1 MLKVKKKK
9 ISFVNVNLYGL
20 TAAASSHP
28 AMKVG
33 YADPPRLKVGAA
45 SGIKKGENLS
55 RFVIDLKKEI
65 EEKERAAIEKSNKK
79 FNIKKYN
86 PTLILPLLMGGK
98 KRVNEKYT
106 ESPVQGNNLII
117 RKSIG
122 QKIWDFFTP
131 YDQIFFISLGKLTYY
146 LIKKSYRFIYN
157 ICYRAGWLLIFLARL
172 VYFLILRLTKFLNS
186 LASWAGKFEVKAEK
200 IKSAEKKDSIIIQKR
215 NFNFFPRFQQTFL
228 KQSLI
233 FLVALLLI
241 TLPFGVYSLYKSS
254 GLSELKGKVL
264 GASEEALS
272 NLKLGAE
279 SAANMDFNGANN
291 NFSIS
296 AEKFLEAQNDLSA
309 VNDIL
314 FSLASLA
321 LDKNLRLAAE
331 SKNIL
336 AAGEKASLLAGGL
349 SLTLESLFNNK
360 KGDSL
365 KIILDNFTRNGQKAI
380 KDANELNAVLDKID
394 ASVLP
399 DQYVE
404 QFNSSRDKAKL
415 VGSGLKEF
423 IDLAD
428 KLKIFFAANDSKRY
442 LLVFQNNAELRASG
456 GFIGSFA
463 LIDIHDGQITNI
475 EAPGGG
481 SYDTEAGL
489 KERISAPDP
498 LHLVNPVWHFWDA
511 NWWPD
516 WPTTAKKLEWFYEK
530 SDGPTV
536 DGVISLTPK
545 VVEGLLEAFGPID
558 LKEKYGLEINNE
570 NFWLETQRLSEQK
583 PDITKE
589 PKKIIGD
596 LMAKI
601 MEELPGRLNKN
612 SLISLAKNFQENLSA
627 KQILFYFNNEELEKK
642 ISEYGLD
649 GKIKEAARDYLMVVN
664 TNIGGGKSDRKIKQL
679 IEHSAQILEDGTI
692 INTLKIE
699 RLHTAVKNEEFSGV
713 RNVDWMRIYVP
724 KGSELIE
731 DGGFQKPDSSNFE
744 KTDITLKVDDYLKE
758 TESAAIIHPLTG
770 TKIYEEAGKTVFANW
785 SMVDPGE
792 TAIIYLKYKLPFKLV
807 KENNSKLLDLME
819 KTLDPTAKDY
829 YPYSILVQKQP
840 GSENVSINSNL
851 KLLSKERLIWR
862 YPKGINTESNG
873 WQISE
878 QLNTDKYWAVIIE
891 N

>member
-1 MLKVKKKK
+1 MLKGRKNK
-9 ISFVNVNLYGL
+9 ISLV
-20 TAAASSHP
+20 S
-28 AMKVG
+28 
-33 YADPPRLKVGAA
+33 
-45 SGIKKGENLS
+45 IKKGENLS

-65 EEKERAAIEKSNKK
+65 EEKERKVIEKSNKK

-86 PTLILPLLMGGK
+86 PSLILPPLFQRASLLRGGK
-98 KRVNEKYT
+98 KVANIEHDKQVR
-106 ESPVQGNNLII
+106 NNNQFEDNSLIVH
-117 RKSIG
+117 KTLG
-122 QKIWDFFTP
+122 HKIWGFFTP
-131 YDQIFFISLGKLTYY
+131 YDQIFFVSLGKLTYH
-146 LIKKSYRFIYN
+146 LIKKSYNFFYN
-157 ICYRAGWLLIFLARL
+157 ICYRAGWFLIFLARL
-172 VYFLILRLTKFLNS
+172 IYLLIIKLSKLLNN
-186 LASWAGKFEVKAEK
+186 LAFWAGKLEVKAEK
-200 IKSAEKKDSIIIQKR
+200 IKLAEKNDFIIKKR
-215 NFNFFPRFQQTFL
+215 KFNFFPEYKQAFTRQT
-228 KQSLI
+228 LI

-241 TLPFGVYSLYKSS
+241 ALPFGAYSLYKSS

-296 AEKFLEAQNDLSA
+296 AEKFLEAQNDLSE
-309 VNDIL
+309 VNNIL

-321 LDKNLRLAAE
+321 PDKNLRLAAE

-336 AAGEKASLLAGGL
+336 AAGEKASLLAGDL

-360 KGDSL
+360 KGD
-365 KIILDNFTRNGQKAI
+365 KIKNILDIFTQNGQKAI
-380 KDANELNAVLDKID
+380 NDAAELNAILEKINPN
-394 ASVLP
+394 VLP

-404 QFNSSRDKAKL
+404 QFNSSREKAKL

-428 KLKIFFAANDSKRY
+428 KLKLFFAANDSKRY

-456 GFIGSFA
+456 GFIGSYA

-545 VVEGLLEAFGPID
+545 VVEGLLAALGPID

-583 PDITKE
+583 PDKTKE

-612 SLISLAKNFQENLSA
+612 SLINLAKNFQENLNE
-627 KQILFYFNNEELEKK
+627 KQILFYFNNDELEKK

-664 TNIGGGKSDRKIKQL
+664 TNIGGGKSDRKISET
-679 IEHSAQILEDGTI
+679 IEQNTQILEDGSI
-692 INTLKIE
+692 INTLKIV

-713 RNVDWMRIYVP
+713 RNVDWLRIYVP

-731 DGGFQKPDSSNFE
+731 DGGFQKPDSANFE
-744 KTDITLKVDDYLKE
+744 KTDVTLKIDDYLKE
-758 TESAAIIHPLTG
+758 TENAATIHPLTG

-792 TAIIYLKYKLPFKLV
+792 TAIIYLKYKLPFKLS
-807 KENNSKLLDLME
+807 KNNDSKLMDFIV

-829 YPYSILVQKQP
+829 YPYSILIQKQP
-840 GSENVSINSNL
+840 GSENVSINS
-851 KLLSKERLIWR
+851 KLQLLINGRLIWR

-878 QLNTDKYWAVIIE
+878 ELNADKYWAVIIE